1 MGRRKIIE
9 VMQKTVLD
17 TEPKVVKSNSLFVAD
32 MVRLGY
38 KRPQAFTPVPGVW
51 MAVET
56 DAKRNNFMLDGVQI
70 HGAVTFY
77 GGDDMQQPSSLDGWQ
92 QQAITDWFAKQG
104 EVEWSLTQ
112 SRI

>member
-1 MGRRKIIE
+1 MGRKVIIE

-17 TEPKVVKSNSLFVAD
+17 TEPKVIKSNSSFVAD

-38 KRPQAFTPVPGVW
+38 KIPQAFTPVPGVW

-56 DAKRNNFMLDGVQI
+56 DAKRNNFILDDVQI

-77 GGDDMQQPSSLDGWQ
+77 GGEIHQPSSLEKWQ
-92 QQAITDWFAKQG
+92 QDAIADWFAKQRDA
-104 EVEWSLTQ
+104 EWSLTHP
-112 SRI
+112 RI

>member
-1 MGRRKIIE
+1 MGRKVIIE

-17 TEPKVVKSNSLFVAD
+17 KTPKMVKSNCSFIAD

-38 KRPQAFTPVPGVW
+38 KLPQAFTPVPSVW

-56 DAKRNNFMLDGVQI
+56 DAKRNNFILNGVQI

-77 GGDDMQQPSSLDGWQ
+77 GGEKHQPSGLEKWQ
-92 QQAITDWFAKQG
+92 QDAIVRWFAQQG
-104 EVEWSLTQ
+104 ESEWSLTQ
-112 SRI
+112 PRI